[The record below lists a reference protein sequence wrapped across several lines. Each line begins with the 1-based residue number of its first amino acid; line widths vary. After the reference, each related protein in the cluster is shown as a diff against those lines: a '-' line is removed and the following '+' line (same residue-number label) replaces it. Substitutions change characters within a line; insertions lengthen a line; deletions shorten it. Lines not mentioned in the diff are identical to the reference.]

1 MKQFVVEFLQTRLPP
16 HYFYHNVN
24 HTLDVVQ
31 NVLEIGKQEGCSEE
45 ELRLLYA
52 AALWHDTGFV
62 ETYTDH
68 EAASC
73 RLAATYLPKYGYS
86 ELETDKICT
95 LIMATKIP
103 HAPADHLEE
112 IMADADLEYLGKAA
126 PGAKTND
133 LFREL
138 QYVTPELEEA
148 EWNQIQINFLRQHHY
163 FTRFCQVHREP
174 LKQAYLTSLLT
185 TDGEP

>member
-1 MKQFVVEFLQTRLPP
+1 
-16 HYFYHNVN
+16 
-24 HTLDVVQ
+24 
-31 NVLEIGKQEGCSEE
+31 
-45 ELRLLYA
+45 
-52 AALWHDTGFV
+52 
-62 ETYTDH
+62 
-68 EAASC
+68 
-73 RLAATYLPKYGYS
+73 
-86 ELETDKICT
+86 LETDKICT

-103 HAPADHLEE
+103 HSPADHLEE